1 MKKVSIESKKVF
13 LHNRRDIDRNLRV
26 RIDNSMV
33 ISIEKGFVIH
43 PSVNMLDWKTDFR
56 QMMMGFEIL
65 PE

>member
-13 LHNRRDIDRNLRV
+13 LRNRRDIDRNLRV
-26 RIDNSMV
+26 SIDNSMV
-33 ISIEKGFVIH
+33 TSIGKGFVIH

>member
-13 LHNRRDIDRNLRV
+13 LHNRRDIDRNLRI

-33 ISIEKGFVIH
+33 TSIERGFVIH

-56 QMMMGFEIL
+56 ELMMRIEIL

>member
-26 RIDNSMV
+26 SIDNSLV
-33 ISIEKGFVIH
+33 TSVEKGFVIH

>member
-33 ISIEKGFVIH
+33 TSIEKGFVIH

-56 QMMMGFEIL
+56 ELMMRIEIL

>member
-13 LHNRRDIDRNLRV
+13 LRNRRDIDRNLRI

-33 ISIEKGFVIH
+33 TSIERGFVIH

-56 QMMMGFEIL
+56 ELMMRIEIL

>member
-13 LHNRRDIDRNLRV
+13 LRNRRDIDRNLRV
-26 RIDNSMV
+26 SIDHAMV
-33 ISIEKGFVIH
+33 TSIEKGFVIH

-56 QMMMGFEIL
+56 HMMMGFEIL

>member
-13 LHNRRDIDRNLRV
+13 LRNRRDIDRNLRV

-33 ISIEKGFVIH
+33 TSIEKGFVIH

-56 QMMMGFEIL
+56 ELMMRIEIL

>member
-26 RIDNSMV
+26 SIDHAMV
-33 ISIEKGFVIH
+33 TSIERAFIIH
-43 PSVNMLDWKTDFR
+43 HSVNMLDWKTDFR